1 MLHILWM
8 LIKFI
13 LILIGIVLGLV
24 LLLALLILFCPVR
37 YRAAVQKE
45 PESALTELTAQAR
58 VSWLFGGISLRAE
71 YTDGRLKQKVRVLGI
86 PVLEI
91 LKKWKRRKRKA
102 KKPGNQNTGKQNTEK
117 RNTKEISKLPPP
129 EVNSNAAKETADIE
143 DDLTAAEMKAR
154 EQAAKGQA
162 TEEQEAEKPAT
173 ENQPS
178 QTGAGSSV
186 QILQTEAA
194 PSMQGAPTNL
204 PAAQTKPDDTAKS
217 TNTDDSTRTDD
228 AQKTASHRAFFQM
241 LRNKLAAIPA
251 KLKGI
256 LKKLQDIPALLRR
269 TAFTIRRIC
278 DKIDWWRALTEDPR
292 TQAGIRLAKEKL
304 WLLLRHVFP
313 TKITGSV
320 TFGSEDPSVTGAA
333 LAVLGM
339 TMPFHKNRIEICPV
353 FENRNLFYGNADLK
367 GRIYGIVFIRTAIEL
382 YFNKNIKYIISRW
395 KHKED

>member
-37 YRAAVQKE
+37 YRAAVQKK

-71 YTDGRLKQKVRVLGI
+71 YTGGRLEQKVRVLGI
-86 PVLEI
+86 PVLEL
-91 LKKWKRRKRKA
+91 LKKWKRKKRKS
-102 KKPGNQNTGKQNTEK
+102 KKPGNRNTEKQNTGQ
-117 RNTKEISKLPPP
+117 RNIEEISKLPPP
-129 EVNSNAAKETADIE
+129 EANSSAAEEAPDMDE
-143 DDLTAAEMKAR
+143 DLTAAEMKAR
-154 EQAAKGQA
+154 EQG
-162 TEEQEAEKPAT
+162 T
-173 ENQPS
+173 
-178 QTGAGSSV
+178 
-186 QILQTEAA
+186 
-194 PSMQGAPTNL
+194 PTNL
-204 PAAQTKPDDTAKS
+204 PAAQTKPDDTYKS
-217 TNTDDSTRTDD
+217 TNTDDSTSTDD

-278 DKIDWWRALTEDPR
+278 DKIDWWRALAEDPR
-292 TQAGIRLAKEKL
+292 TQAGICLAKEKL
-304 WLLLRHVFP
+304 WLLLRHIFP
-313 TKITGSV
+313 TRITGSV

-333 LAVLGM
+333 LAILGM

-353 FENRNLFYGNADLK
+353 FENRSLFYGNADLK